1 MKYLKPLILLSFFA
15 YEVAYSTAPTS
26 FSMVSPDGKLSAK
39 IELKDKIYYS
49 LAFGE
54 RQIIDPSPISM
65 ELSDGTIWGKDPVSK
80 KNSSRNVNENLT
92 PLFGKRKV
100 IKDHFNE
107 LLITFKG
114 NYTLTV
120 RLYDEGF
127 AYKFGYTKKGEVIVK
142 DE

>member
-1 MKYLKPLILLSFFA
+1 MKYLKSLILLSFFA
-15 YEVAYSTAPTS
+15 YEVAYSAAPTS

-80 KNSSRNVNENLT
+80 KNRSRNVNETSLHYSEKEK
-92 PLFGKRKV
+92 L
-100 IKDHFNE
+100 
-107 LLITFKG
+107 
-114 NYTLTV
+114 
-120 RLYDEGF
+120 
-127 AYKFGYTKKGEVIVK
+127 
-142 DE
+142 